1 MDPTGEDEDGV
12 SFYERDQAAKA
23 AGDRFGNLVDQALA
37 AELETGRKEKTVE
50 QARRHIFRRVG
61 TLILGSLVLLVG
73 LVLLLLPGPGLVVV
87 AAGLYLIALE
97 VPYAARLLDR
107 VKKRLP
113 QDENGKLPK
122 SAVVTTVAMTVL
134 ATGASIAWAVIK

>member
-1 MDPTGEDEDGV
+1 MEPTGEDHDGV
-12 SFYERDQAAKA
+12 SFYEREQLAKA
-23 AGDRFGNLVDQALA
+23 AGDRFERLVDQALA

-50 QARRHIFRRVG
+50 QARRNIFRRVG
-61 TLILGSLVLLVG
+61 TLILGSV
-73 LVLLLLPGPGLVVV
+73 VLLLGIVLLILPGPGLVIV

-97 VPYAARLLDR
+97 VPFAARLLDR

-113 QDENGKLPK
+113 QDEDGKLPK
-122 SAVVTTVAMTVL
+122 SAIVMMVVMTVG